1 MSTYF
6 WHLFLFPFPLIV
18 ISGWLKKVLIHCRR
32 PNLGIFR
39 DLVRITTVPSTVT
52 PSVPMTV
59 QPTVP
64 MTVRS
69 VDHLSECYDDGPADC
84 SFDCSAELSHLGRLQ
99 ISFLNTAWAEN
110 LSHILLSAAL
120 FVYLN

>member
-18 ISGWLKKVLIHCRR
+18 ISGWLKKVLIHCR
-32 PNLGIFR
+32 PLNLGIFR

-64 MTVRS
+64 LTVRS
-69 VDHLSECYDDGPADC
+69 VECYDDGPADC

-99 ISFLNTAWAEN
+99 ISFLNTGWAEN